1 MKDGENKTMCVT
13 YELSTKGA
21 RELFIKNGI
30 YKAPSDRWVDI
41 FFDPFE
47 LSEDERRTLF
57 DNTSEGVHINQ
68 LIYNTTYVG
77 NITDIHKFIEI
88 IKS

>member
-1 MKDGENKTMCVT
+1 MKDGQNKTMCVT
-13 YELSTKGA
+13 YELSSAGA
-21 RELFIKNGI
+21 RALFIKEGL
-30 YKAPSDRWVDI
+30 YKAPSDRWIDI
-41 FFDPFE
+41 YFDPLD

-57 DNTSEGVHINQ
+57 DNTSEGVYTNQ

-77 NITDIHKFIEI
+77 NIKDIHKFIEI